1 MSNPRKLWYLH
12 KVMKQQWLKTTE
24 LEEIQQKMLRG
35 IIKHAYENVP
45 FYHRKFRAAG
55 IKPEDIKTV
64 DDLQKIPITTKQ
76 ELRDNFPGTIAKG
89 VDLNKCDVSKT
100 SGSTGIPLTVYY
112 SEKDDDY
119 EKAIALRPNLSCGQ
133 KIRDKWIVITS
144 PDHIAPKK
152 WFQKLRIF
160 APEFISL
167 LGNVKEQISI
177 LEKFQ
182 PEVLDGYA
190 SSIYL
195 LAKEIKETGN
205 DKIHTKLIFT
215 TAELLTSDIRKY
227 IESVFGVKVY
237 DQFGCVELART
248 AWECPEHRGYHIDMD
263 AVVMEF
269 IKDGE
274 QVASGERGEIVYTG
288 LYQHAMPFIRYA
300 VGDIGI
306 PSDEKC
312 PCGRGLPLMKVLEG
326 RTDAFVQVLDG
337 RVFSPIIWTILL
349 KPFLEI
355 AQFKVIQEK
364 IDLIKVQIVKGKGFS
379 QETIDLVKKDIRN
392 VLGEDMHVETEL
404 VDEIPRE
411 RSGKVRSVVS
421 KVKINWNKI
430 PHGLGIANVVLRC
443 K

>member
-1 MSNPRKLWYLH
+1 MSNIRKMWYLH
-12 KVMKQQWLKTTE
+12 KVMKQQWLKTPE
-24 LEEIQQKMLRG
+24 LEVIQRKMLRG

-45 FYHRKFRAAG
+45 FYHRKFRSVG
-55 IKPEDIKTV
+55 VMPDDIKTAE
-64 DDLQKIPITTKQ
+64 DLKKIPITTKQ
-76 ELRDNFPGTIAKG
+76 ELRDNFPDTIAKG
-89 VDLNKCDVSKT
+89 VNLNKCDISKT
-100 SGSTGIPLTVYY
+100 SGSTGIPSTVYY

-133 KIRDKWIVITS
+133 KIRDRWAIIIS
-144 PDHIAPKK
+144 PDHIASKK
-152 WFQKLRIF
+152 WFQKFRVF
-160 APEFISL
+160 APEYASL
-167 LGNVKEQISI
+167 FAGVKEQISI
-177 LEKFQ
+177 LEKIN
-182 PEVLDGYA
+182 PDVLDGYA

-195 LAKEIKETGN
+195 LAKEIKEMEN
-205 DKIHTKLIFT
+205 DKIHPKIIFT
-215 TAELLTSDIRKY
+215 TAELLTDDIREY
-227 IESVFGVKVY
+227 IESAFGINVY

-326 RTDAFVQVLDG
+326 RTDAFVQVPDG

-349 KPFLEI
+349 RPFLEI

-364 IDLIKVQIVKGKGFS
+364 IDLIMVQIVKGNGFS
-379 QETIDLVKKDIRN
+379 QETIDYVKRDIKK
-392 VLGEDMHVETEL
+392 VLGDDVYVVVEIIDKIL
-404 VDEIPRE
+404 RE
-411 RSGKVRSVVS
+411 KSGKVMSVVS
-421 KVKINWNKI
+421 KIKIDWSKVEGNLNE
-430 PHGLGIANVVLRC
+430 N
-443 K
+443 